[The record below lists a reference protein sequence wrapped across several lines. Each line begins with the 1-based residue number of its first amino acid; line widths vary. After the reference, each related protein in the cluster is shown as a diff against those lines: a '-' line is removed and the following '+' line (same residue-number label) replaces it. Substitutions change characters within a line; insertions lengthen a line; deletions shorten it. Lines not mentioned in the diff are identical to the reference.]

1 MNINQNKPSEPLLSR
16 LHRRIRPQRRVAAGH
31 FLRGLAYGTGLSVAS
46 ALAYGLRQMW

>member
-1 MNINQNKPSEPLLSR
+1 MNISQNKPAETLLSCLR
-16 LHRRIRPQRRVAAGH
+16 RRIRPQRRIAAGH